1 MLRGS
6 AWAHSLDAATM
17 VRGYMHIALEIWKL
31 GSQNLIVISQ
41 RCYLSCEQELI
52 LSARGS
58 LGLRTE
64 CVRPGYAILDC

>member
-52 LSARGS
+52 LS
-58 LGLRTE
+58 
-64 CVRPGYAILDC
+64 